1 MSNIPS
7 KVEERLKAG
16 IKKFQPIVANAKS
29 QDLNETDTV
38 RIISGILEEV
48 LGYDRYLEIS
58 SEMNI
63 KGSYCDLCLKIDNEV
78 QILIEAKAVGIELK
92 SNHLKQVVDY
102 AVNKGIDWVILTNG
116 INWNVYKVMY
126 SKPINQELII
136 EFDFL
141 SINHKN
147 ASDLADLFLLTK
159 EAISKTQLEK
169 YYTQKKALSKYYIGA
184 IILNEAILDRIRR
197 EIKMISPD
205 VRVTSEQIET
215 VIMEEVLK
223 REIIESEKFNDAQ
236 KAINKIYNKKAK
248 VKAVKDEADDLPD
261 ENKVSQ
267 GEVTKIESS

>member
-7 KVEERLKAG
+7 KIEDRLKAG
-16 IKKFQPIVANAKS
+16 IKKFQPIVNNAKS

-78 QILIEAKAVGIELK
+78 QVLIEAKAVDIELK

-102 AVNKGIDWVILTNG
+102 AVNKGIDWVLLTNG
-116 INWNVYKVMY
+116 INWHVYKVMY
-126 SKPINQELII
+126 SKPINQELVL

-141 SINHKN
+141 NLNHKSS
-147 ASDLADLFLLTK
+147 SDLSDLYLISR
-159 EAISKTQLEK
+159 EALGKMFLEK

-184 IILNEAILDRIRR
+184 IILNDVILDRIRR

-205 VRVTSEQIET
+205 VRVTTEQIET
-215 VIMEEVLK
+215 VIKEEVLK
-223 REIIESEKFNDAQ
+223 REIMESEKFAEAQ
-236 KAINKIYNKKAK
+236 KVINRIYNKRAK
-248 VKAVKDEADDLPD
+248 E
-261 ENKVSQ
+261 KVSKEEMKVEEIEKSDS
-267 GEVTKIESS
+267 GVEVN

>member
-1 MSNIPS
+1 MSNIPI
-7 KVEERLKAG
+7 KVEERLKSG

-63 KGSYCDLCLKIDNEV
+63 KGTYCDLCLKLDNEV
-78 QILIEAKAVGIELK
+78 QVLIEAKAVGIELK

-102 AVNKGIDWVILTNG
+102 AANKGIDWVILTNG
-116 INWNVYKVMY
+116 INWNVYKIMY
-126 SKPINQELII
+126 AKPINQELII

-141 SINHKN
+141 NISHKSS
-147 ASDLADLFLLTK
+147 SDLADLYLLTK
-159 EAISKTQLEK
+159 EALSKTQLEK

-184 IILNEAILDRIRR
+184 IILNDVILDRIRK

-205 VRVTSEQIET
+205 VRVTSEQIEA

-223 REIIESEKFNDAQ
+223 REIIESDKFSEAQ
-236 KAINKIYNKKAK
+236 KTINKMYIKKSK
-248 VKAVKDEADDLPD
+248 VKTFKEEPDIIKVEDKVNAVEAPLD
-261 ENKVSQ
+261 Q
-267 GEVTKIESS
+267 M

>member
-116 INWNVYKVMY
+116 INWNIYKVMY

-141 SINHKN
+141 NISHKN
-147 ASDLADLFLLTK
+147 SSDLADLFLLTK

-223 REIIESEKFNDAQ
+223 REIFESEKFTDAQ
-236 KAINKIYNKKAK
+236 KAISKLYNKKAK
-248 VKAVKDEADDLPD
+248 EKISREDLEDKP
-261 ENKVSQ
+261 EEKKEIMAKEPSSQ
-267 GEVTKIESS
+267 T